1 MEYKRELKALL
12 QDPSLQLSYEQIWKM
27 MDDELA
33 KPTEKV
39 DQELVEECIQ
49 ALSELR
55 EAMKAEERAERAAD
69 TSIPDGR
76 RRARRR
82 KRLIAVLVA
91 VVMLTVSACMIPAKI
106 FSRNADG
113 SLVEYLADCVRVNL
127 NGGKNLKPVVVEELR
142 SELAAHG
149 FEDVLLPES
158 YLPQCQMAEPVYEED
173 DLRSWVKMDLID
185 GASSIEIRI
194 FRWKNISMFVP
205 MDIEGDAS
213 EVEQF
218 TIDNIP
224 GIVVNTGD
232 QRSIYL
238 ENGVVSYIIS
248 TAHDMNIAMQI
259 AQDLK

>member
-39 DQELVEECIQ
+39 DKELVEECIQ

-55 EAMKAEERAERAAD
+55 EAVKAEERAERAAD

-76 RRARRR
+76 RRSRRR
-82 KRLIAVLVA
+82 KRMVAVLVA
-91 VVMLTVSACMIPAKI
+91 ILLLSVSVCMIPAKV
-106 FSRNADG
+106 FQRNADG

-127 NGGKNLKPVVVEELR
+127 KGGKDLKPVVVEELR

-158 YLPQCQMAEPVYEED
+158 YLLQCQMEEPVYGED
-173 DLRSWVKMDLID
+173 DLRSWAKIYFVD
-185 GASSIEIRI
+185 GPSSIEIRI
-194 FRWKNISMFVP
+194 FKWKDISQIVP
-205 MDIEGDAS
+205 VDIEGNSSLVD
-213 EVEQF
+213 QF
-218 TIDNIP
+218 VINDIP
-224 GIVVNTGD
+224 GIVVDSND
-232 QRSIYL
+232 QRSIYW
-238 ENGVVSYIIS
+238 ENGTVSYII
-248 TAHDMNIAMQI
+248 TTPYDMNTAVRI
-259 AQDLK
+259 AQNLK